1 MPLERE
7 VIHYFVF
14 AITKAWLWHWLR
26 ENEKYPPFIPG
37 IWNCYQCGA
46 VSSGT
51 LLVPGFIYLSAI
63 IVLIKLYVCD
73 WLEMRIQLSWSLVFF
88 YFIVVVWMNRI
99 DVKENAKHLCR
110 ILARD
115 PLCHLEEDMKDNSE
129 LWFTLIN
136 ADCSDFPSVSV
147 CCVRGGVS
155 EKGHTPASVLSHL
168 NK

>member
-136 ADCSDFPSVSV
+136 SDCSHFPSVSM

-155 EKGHTPASVLSHL
+155 QRKATLLPLYFPI
-168 NK
+168 